1 MINHEKVSILINN
14 ELVEIDKKCVKAVR
28 FFNEIGLPTRCSCEN
43 LNDDG
48 FFTLLFDIDNP
59 LDYNMISFIKKYK
72 SKIIGDFNIWVRPIN
87 GKILTTWKLE
97 IPVRF
102 AEESINKLID
112 AYYKEKN
119 KE

>member
-72 SKIIGDFNIWVRPIN
+72 PKIIGDFNILVRPMN